1 MLHLLPPQKR
11 KRQRSINIFPQAKE
25 KFIKIA
31 KKRNMLDI
39 FFQNSEKIKEK

>member
-1 MLHLLPPQKR
+1 MLHLLPQTKN
-11 KRQRSINIFPQAKE
+11 RQRSINIFPQAKE

-39 FFQNSEKIKEK
+39 FLQNSEKIKEK